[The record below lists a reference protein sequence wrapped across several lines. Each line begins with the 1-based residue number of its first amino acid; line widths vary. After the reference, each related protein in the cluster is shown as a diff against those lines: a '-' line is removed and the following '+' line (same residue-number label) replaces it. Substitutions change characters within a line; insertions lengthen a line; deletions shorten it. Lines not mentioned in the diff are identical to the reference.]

1 MGSWG
6 PLAIPV
12 PFYFIYFD
20 ILYFVLS
27 TPIKSTKINQSLGK
41 KKKKKALELTVSVL
55 DVFSK
60 GKKKPKHCKQ
70 AKVSDGEPLRLLSL
84 EVEAFL
90 SMKGL
95 RGRCT
100 FRLFGLKG
108 LGITIQYRKSGSV
121 EKAAI
126 VAATS
131 PESTLGWRGRV
142 LQGCTWSLL
151 EVNLKPRH
159 IFCTPEQPL
168 SYLKSLHLKTDA
180 CY

>member
-1 MGSWG
+1 MKTISH
-6 PLAIPV
+6 PSTLL
-12 PFYFIYFD
+12 FHLLCY
-20 ILYFVLS
+20 LYFVLS

-41 KKKKKALELTVSVL
+41 KKKKKKALELTVSVL
-55 DVFSK
+55 DVFCK
-60 GKKKPKHCKQ
+60 GKKNNKCCKQ

-84 EVEAFL
+84 EVETFL
-90 SMKGL
+90 SMKRL
-95 RGRCT
+95 RGQCT

-126 VAATS
+126 VASTS
-131 PESTLGWRGRV
+131 PESTLLWRGRV

-151 EVNLKPRH
+151 ELNLKPLH

-168 SYLKSLHLKTDA
+168 SYLRVSI
-180 CY
+180 